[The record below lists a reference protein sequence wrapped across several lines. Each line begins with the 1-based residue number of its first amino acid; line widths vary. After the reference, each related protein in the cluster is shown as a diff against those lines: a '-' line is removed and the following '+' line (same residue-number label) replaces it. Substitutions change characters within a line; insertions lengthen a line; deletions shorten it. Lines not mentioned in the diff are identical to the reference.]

1 MAKEEFIAIL
11 NYLRRKEPFTP
22 AERQK
27 YSVQKQNYIRG
38 IQIARNLKKEDA
50 IKEYKKISFRSEEMR
65 VLSNEIQGKYDAES
79 EIIYNPPEKPII
91 ISDTVTPSK
100 KPKQKYKY
108 AGYVRKATKA
118 DRNRFK
124 SLGGKAQRYLDL
136 KTGEEISRRERDK
149 RIYILVTNY

>member
-11 NYLRRKEPFTP
+11 EHLRREEPFTE
-22 AERQK
+22 AERSR

-38 IQIARNLKKEDA
+38 IQIARNIKKEDA
-50 IKEYKKISFRSEEMR
+50 IKEYKKISLKTEEMR
-65 VLSNEIQGKYDAES
+65 ALSNEIQGKYDAET
-79 EIIYNPPEKPII
+79 EIIYNPHKTPPMINGGGKKP
-91 ISDTVTPSK
+91 

-108 AGYVRKATKA
+108 GGYAKKATKE

-124 SLGGKAQRYLDL
+124 PLGGKSQRYLDL

-149 RIYILVTNY
+149 RLYILVTNY

>member
-11 NYLRRKEPFTP
+11 NHLKREEPFTHT
-22 AERQK
+22 EKQK

-38 IQIARNLKKEDA
+38 IQIARNLKKENA
-50 IKEYKKISFRSEEMR
+50 IKEYEKISFRTEEMR
-65 VLSNEIQGKYDAES
+65 VLSNEIQGKYDAEV
-79 EIIYNPPEKPII
+79 EIIYNPPKRLII
-91 ISDTVTPSK
+91 DKTKTTAT

-108 AGYVRKATKA
+108 AGYAKKATKA
-118 DRNRFK
+118 DKNRFK